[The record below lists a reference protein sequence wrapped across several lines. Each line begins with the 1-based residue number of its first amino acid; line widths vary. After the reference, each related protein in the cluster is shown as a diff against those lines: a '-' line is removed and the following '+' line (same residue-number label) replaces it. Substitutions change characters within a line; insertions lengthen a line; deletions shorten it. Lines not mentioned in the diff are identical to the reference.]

1 MRRAIY
7 KQNGLSGTSPSGYKY
22 VGFDVDTFSEI
33 TGTTV
38 SAIGGS
44 SKNYIEYVGLLS
56 QSGTNAPTLI
66 TLVNELGSS
75 PTPSYLGPGFY
86 RISFGDNTILT
97 DYYQFGQEKAFS
109 QIETNATG
117 GIWTN
122 GAINSAGITLISKDY
137 TGSFSNIGNDKAA
150 FIVRVYNGI

>member
-66 TLVNELGSS
+66 TLVNEILHLSKARFFCFEYGYFFNSLKQSPSHSS
-75 PTPSYLGPGFY
+75 
-86 RISFGDNTILT
+86 SFT
-97 DYYQFGQEKAFS
+97 
-109 QIETNATG
+109 
-117 GIWTN
+117 
-122 GAINSAGITLISKDY
+122 
-137 TGSFSNIGNDKAA
+137 
-150 FIVRVYNGI
+150 